1 MRPFIIENP
10 IQSDLLWIVNI
21 PKQNLEI
28 SLKIAF

>member
-28 SLKIAF
+28 SFKIAF